1 MNRFVI
7 QEGPSGDVFA
17 AVKQQWNDLYAESDC
32 SPFSSWEWTST
43 WFRHFGEGRSP
54 VILCVHRGSDLIAI
68 LPLFREKK
76 RFAGMRINRLGMI
89 GEGIGGADHLDII
102 SRPEDRLD
110 AIESI
115 LEYLSESESCET
127 VAFENL
133 DGGSVTLETLRKHT
147 RKSDMRYIRSSESVV
162 AVCPQ
167 IDLAAGWEAVLSE
180 SRRCDNFKR
189 KLKKLAKMPG
199 FEFRSVTSPSETSP
213 AFDRFLHLHE
223 KRWANSGGSEL
234 SGHPRLISFQRQ
246 IVGELAAAGMIR
258 FDELWL
264 DGECRSSI
272 YGLDSGCTFY
282 YYNSG
287 YDLDFGNLSVGL
299 VLLGLSIEAAVER
312 GATLYDFLRGD
323 ETYKADWANRRTEL
337 VNMRLSLGTPAV
349 IAYEAFGHGVER
361 FKRAAKRLVP
371 SSLTEPLANWRRSW
385 NRNHQLSGR

>member
-17 AVKQQWNDLYAESDC
+17 AVKQQWREIYAASDC
-32 SPFSSWEWTST
+32 SPFSSWEWMST
-43 WFRHFGEGRSP
+43 WFAHFGEGRSP
-54 VILCVHRGSDLIAI
+54 VILSVHRGSDLIAI

-76 RFAGMRINRLGMI
+76 RFAGMRINRLGMM
-89 GEGIGGADHLDII
+89 GEGVGGADHLDII

-115 LEYLSESESCET
+115 LEYLNDSETCET
-127 VAFENL
+127 VSFENL
-133 DGGSVTLETLRKHT
+133 NGGSVTLETLRKHV
-147 RKSDMRYIRSSESVV
+147 RQSDLRYSRSSESVV

-167 IDLAAGWEAVLSE
+167 IDLAAGWETVLSG
-180 SRRCDNFKR
+180 SRRADNFKR

-199 FEFRSVTSPSETSP
+199 FEFRSVTSPSETGP

-234 SGHPRLISFQRQ
+234 SGHPRLVSFQRQ
-246 IVGELAAAGMIR
+246 IVNDLAAAGLVR

-272 YGLDSGCTFY
+272 YGLDNGRTFY

-287 YDLDFGNLSVGL
+287 YDLDFANLSVGL
-299 VLLGLSIEAAVER
+299 VLLGLSVKAAVER
-312 GATLYDFLRGD
+312 GSTLFDFLRGD
-323 ETYKADWANRRTEL
+323 ETYKSDWANRRTEV
-337 VNMRLSLGTPAV
+337 VNMRISLATPAV
-349 IAYEAFGHGVER
+349 IAHEAFGNGLER
-361 FKRAAKRLVP
+361 IKRAAKRLVP
-371 SSLTEPLANWRRSW
+371 SSFSEPIANWRRSW
-385 NRNHQLSGR
+385 NRNRQLSGR